1 MLTFEQ
7 KLENYAELIVKIGAN
22 VQPGQIVML
31 NASLESAKLARLVV
45 KKAFEAGAYDV
56 KVYWIDDATA
66 RIRYD
71 LAPDESFHEV
81 PKWTAQ
87 EKTELAKKGAA
98 SISITSADPDLLRGV
113 PNERIVNSDK
123 AARTALAE
131 YREMTRSFKVSWN
144 LATTPSPAW
153 ASKVFPGV
161 SEEEAVAKLWDAIFH
176 MVRADLDDPIA
187 AWNAHIEKL
196 HAKAAYLNDKQYRKL
211 HYIAP
216 GTDLTIELPQNH
228 VWLGGSKQN
237 AKGIWFVPNLPT
249 EEVYSAPLRTGVNG
263 TVSSTKPL
271 SYSGTIIENFS
282 FTFENG
288 RVVNVTAEKGEDK
301 LKSLV
306 EMDEGSHYL
315 GEVALVP
322 HRSPISDSNIL
333 FYKTLFDENASCHL
347 AIGSAYSSCVKGGAG
362 MTAEQL
368 EAAGLNS
375 SMAHTDFMVG
385 SAELDIIGI
394 TADGKEEP
402 VFLKG
407 NWAF

>member
-22 VQPGQIVML
+22 VQPGQTVMI
-31 NASLESAKLARLVV
+31 NASLDSAQLTRLVV
-45 KKAFEAGAYDV
+45 KKAYEAGAYQV
-56 KVYWIDDATA
+56 KVYWSDDETA

-71 LAPDESFHEV
+71 LAPDESFHEE
-81 PKWTAQ
+81 PKWSAL
-87 EKTELAKKGAA
+87 EKTELAKNGAA
-98 SISITSADPDLLRGV
+98 SISIMSQDPDLLRGV
-113 PNERIVNSDK
+113 PTDRIVNADK
-123 AARTALAE
+123 ASRGAMAE
-131 YREMTRSFKVSWN
+131 YREMTRSFKISWN
-144 LATTPSPAW
+144 LATTPSKAW
-153 ASKVFPGV
+153 AAKVFPGV
-161 SEEEAVAKLWDAIFH
+161 SEDEAVAKLWDAIFH

-196 HAKAAYLNDKQYRKL
+196 HAKAAYLNEKQYRKL
-211 HYIAP
+211 HYVGP
-216 GTDLTIELPQNH
+216 GTDLTIEMPKNH
-228 VWLGGSKQN
+228 VWLGGSKKN
-237 AKGIWFVPNLPT
+237 EKGIWFVPNLPT
-249 EEVYSAPLRTGVNG
+249 EEVYSAPLRTGVSG

-271 SYSGTIIENFS
+271 SYSGNIIDNFT

-288 RVVNVTAEKGEDK
+288 RVVNVTAEQGEDK
-301 LKSLV
+301 LRSLV

-347 AIGSAYSSCVKGGAG
+347 AVGSAYSSCVQGGAN
-362 MTAEQL
+362 MTPEQL
-368 EAAGLNS
+368 AAAGLNS

-385 SAELDIIGI
+385 SAELNIYGI

-402 VFLKG
+402 VFLNG
-407 NWAF
+407 NWAI

>member
-22 VQPGQIVML
+22 VQPGQTVML
-31 NASLESAKLARLVV
+31 NASLDSAQLARLVV
-45 KKAFEAGAYDV
+45 KKAYEAGAYQV
-56 KVYWIDDATA
+56 KVYWSDDVTA

-71 LAPDESFHEV
+71 LAPAESFNEV
-81 PKWTAQ
+81 PKWTAL
-87 EKTELAKKGAA
+87 EKTELAKNGAA
-98 SISITSADPDLLRGV
+98 SITISSADPDLLRGV
-113 PNERIVNSDK
+113 PNERIVNTDK
-123 AARTALAE
+123 ASREALAE

-144 LATTPSPAW
+144 LATTPSKAW
-153 ASKVFPGV
+153 AAKVFPDV

-176 MVRADLDDPIA
+176 MVRADLEDPIG

-196 HAKAAYLNDKQYRKL
+196 HAKAAYLNEKQYRKL
-211 HYIAP
+211 HYVAP
-216 GTDLTIELPQNH
+216 GTDLTLELPDNH

-237 AKGIWFVPNLPT
+237 EKGVWFVPNLPT

-271 SYSGTIIENFS
+271 SYSGNIIENFT

-288 RVVNVTAEKGEDK
+288 RVVNVTAEKGEEQ

-306 EMDEGSHYL
+306 EMDEGAHYL
-315 GEVALVP
+315 GELALVP

-347 AIGSAYSSCVKGGAG
+347 AVGSAYSSCVKGGAR
-362 MTAEQL
+362 MSAEEL
-368 EAAGLNS
+368 KAAGLNS

-385 SAELDIIGI
+385 SAELDITGI

-402 VFLKG
+402 VFTKG
-407 NWAF
+407 NWAI